1 MVGLYEEPD
10 KPQDALDFV
19 RVHLHSGPG
28 GVDVEALKR
37 EVEELRQRNQQLEE
51 ENRLLKEEAEKL
63 RGGVQDGAS

>member
-1 MVGLYEEPD
+1 MVFLSGVTS
-10 KPQDALDFV
+10 FV

-63 RGGVQDGAS
+63 QGGVSSVWCVCKCGV